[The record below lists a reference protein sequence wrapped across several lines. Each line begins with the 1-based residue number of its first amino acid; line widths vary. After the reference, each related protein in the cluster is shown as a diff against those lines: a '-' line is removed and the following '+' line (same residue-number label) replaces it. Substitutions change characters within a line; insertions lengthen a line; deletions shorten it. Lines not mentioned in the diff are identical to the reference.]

1 MDLIWLSVLYE
12 RQPLHA
18 AAPRRNPWI
27 VLSASSAF
35 LSSERAASNAQP
47 MNSVHMCVFSIFST
61 GGGQQVFSVSK
72 ELKMY
77 LILLSPILVPFSFS
91 HFCYQIWVLGYWS
104 IVFGQVPLISALSSI
119 PRRVARLQQHSRE
132 LFLCCWQKRQVE
144 TLNSWVPIST
154 VWLGSCASWVMS
166 PVHSI
171 LLPALRPSSYRCF
184 GRNSFN
190 RQTQ

>member
-1 MDLIWLSVLYE
+1 MRGNLFMLQHPEETPESSYQPHLHFYHLKELQVMLSLWT
-12 RQPLHA
+12 QCT
-18 AAPRRNPWI
+18 
-27 VLSASSAF
+27 
-35 LSSERAASNAQP
+35 
-47 MNSVHMCVFSIFST
+47 CVFSIFST

-77 LILLSPILVPFSFS
+77 FILLSPILVPFSFS

-144 TLNSWVPIST
+144 TLNSRVPIST